1 MIFKMSRWTSFPS
14 PDPEKTTEDFPGG
27 YPEGYSEVYSEEDPI
42 VESAGRN
49 IGRFAPTTTDFHGD
63 VTQGTLR

>member
-14 PDPEKTTEDFPGG
+14 PDPEKTTEG
-27 YPEGYSEVYSEEDPI
+27 YPEGYPEVYSEDDPI

-49 IGRFAPTTTDFHGD
+49 IGSVAPTTTDFHGD

>member
-14 PDPEKTTEDFPGG
+14 PDPEKTTEG
-27 YPEGYSEVYSEEDPI
+27 YPEEDPI

-49 IGRFAPTTTDFHGD
+49 VGSFAPNTTDFHGD